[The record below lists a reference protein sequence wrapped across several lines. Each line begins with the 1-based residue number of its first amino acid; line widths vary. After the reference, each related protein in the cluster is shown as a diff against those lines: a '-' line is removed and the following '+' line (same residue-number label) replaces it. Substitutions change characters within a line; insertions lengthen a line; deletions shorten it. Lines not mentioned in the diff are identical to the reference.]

1 MAHMCLRDLRVL
13 PTMLGDHCDVD
24 GHGDLGDHSDL
35 GNLGSQ
41 D

>member
-1 MAHMCLRDLRVL
+1 MAHMCLRDLRVF

-24 GHGDLGDHSDL
+24 GLGDLGD
-35 GNLGSQ
+35 LGSQ